1 MRKYQ
6 GSILLIL
13 IPAFL
18 VLTWVCPAAKAQQGS
33 LRRQTP
39 AAASVGASSV
49 PFSFPYQRTPEQ
61 KAHDEEISRWVQR
74 AEKLLDQNDLRGAQ
88 QAAEEAL
95 KIANSQRPVSFWQ
108 GFLADDL
115 APVYLRSEQ
124 YAKAVALFG
133 SHPDLG
139 RNLSLNEAIALVKTH
154 RLVEARKCYRESAT
168 LYYHRDF
175 KPYTPG
181 LSSAKAFE
189 ATMFLCRGITDVD
202 QNRPMNALW
211 ALRHALQLIPRNP
224 LALWYYAEALAA
236 TGHTQEARRFYQ
248 EAIKIDHGVAARR
261 AREGMAR
268 LDHVGGP
275 RL

>member
-49 PFSFPYQRTPEQ
+49 PFSFPYQPTPEQ

-95 KIANSQRPVSFWQ
+95 QMAGSHKI
-108 GFLADDL
+108 GLADEL
-115 APVYLRSEQ
+115 APVYLRTEQ
-124 YAKAVALFG
+124 YERAVALFG
-133 SHPDLG
+133 PHPDLG

-154 RLVEARKCYRESAT
+154 RLAEARKCYRESAT

-175 KPYTPG
+175 KPYMPG

-248 EAIKIDHGVAARR
+248 EAIKIDHGVVARR

-268 LDHVGGP
+268 LDHVGGQ
-275 RL
+275 